1 MSSDLELARW
11 HIMEFSLSMKHPSV
25 HLEFSTHFANH
36 LNPEQS
42 QSHEVLETLRIHH
55 VFS

>member
-1 MSSDLELARW
+1 MSSGLVLARW

-25 HLEFSTHFANH
+25 HLEFSTHFANR

-42 QSHEVLETLRIHH
+42 QSREASETLLIHH
-55 VFS
+55 VSS